1 MRFSVLYTKSQ
12 VILLIAVSIWPCKL
26 LPAAGNLSVPVF
38 YVSQHKIELGRLSPN
53 EKRPFS
59 VQIGNKGKETLI
71 IHSVSANCG
80 CISPAKKWKDVEL
93 QPGESK
99 QVQFYLL
106 AERQG
111 RGGTAKTIMFK
122 TSDPHREYLP
132 VVVRY
137 AVKPDYRIVALPAKL
152 DFRRVKPEKRAALKV
167 TIISPYPEPL
177 DVNSIECSNSSIL
190 IQPMRS
196 NGRPDVISYTVEL
209 PAHFQAGLISE
220 SITIN
225 TTIGKIDIPIE
236 GYKIGIIECTPSD
249 IIFEPVRVGE
259 SAEVCLV
266 VKNTTGKKFRLLKA
280 TAETEQIQVKVETG
294 PEPLTTHRLRLR
306 LMPGKARKGLG
317 QSRILVVTDKFG
329 LNMVKCTYFVH

>member
-1 MRFSVLYTKSQ
+1 MRFSVFYTKLQ
-12 VILLIAVSIWPCKL
+12 LTLLFAVSILPGNL
-26 LPAAGNLSVPVF
+26 LSASGNLSGPVF
-38 YVSQHKIELGRLSPN
+38 YVSEHNMELGRLSPD

-59 VQIGNKGKETLI
+59 LRIGNKGKETLI
-71 IHSVSANCG
+71 IHSVSANCA

-111 RGGTAKTIMFK
+111 RGGMAKTIMFK

-137 AVKPDYRIVALPAKL
+137 AVKPDYRVVALPAKL
-152 DFRRVKPEKRAALKV
+152 DFRRVKPETQAALKV

-190 IQPMRS
+190 IQPTQS

-209 PAHFQAGLISE
+209 PVHLKPGPISE

-225 TTIGKIDIPIE
+225 TAIGKIDIPIE

-259 SAEVCLV
+259 SAEACLV

-280 TAETEQIQVKVETG
+280 TDETEQIQVKVETG
-294 PEPLTTHRLRLR
+294 PESLTTHRLRLR
-306 LMPGKARKGLG
+306 FKPGKARKGLG
-317 QSRILVVTDKFG
+317 RSSILVVTDNFG
-329 LNMVKCTYFVH
+329 SNMVKCTYFVH

>member
-1 MRFSVLYTKSQ
+1 MRFSALYTKLQ
-12 VILLIAVSIWPCKL
+12 LTLLFAVSIWPGNL
-26 LPAAGNLSVPVF
+26 LPAAGNLSGPVF
-38 YVSQHKIELGRLSPN
+38 YVSQRNIELGRLSPN

-59 VQIGNKGKETLI
+59 LRIGNKGKETLI

-106 AERQG
+106 AEEKG
-111 RGGTAKTIMFK
+111 RGGSAKTIMFK

-137 AVKPDYRIVALPAKL
+137 AVKPDYRVVALPAKL
-152 DFRRVKPEKRAALKV
+152 DFRRVKPEKRAALKM

-190 IQPMRS
+190 IHPMQS

-209 PAHFQAGLISE
+209 PVHLKPGPISE
-220 SITIN
+220 LITIN
-225 TTIGKIDIPIE
+225 TAIGKIDIPIE
-236 GYKIGIIECTPSD
+236 GYKTGIIDCTPSD
-249 IIFEPVRVGE
+249 IIFEPARVGE
-259 SAEVCLV
+259 STETCLV

-294 PEPLTTHRLRLR
+294 PNSLTTHRLRLR
-306 LMPGKARKGLG
+306 FMPVKARKGLG
-317 QSRILVVTDKFG
+317 HSRILIVTDKFG
-329 LNMVKCTYFVH
+329 LNKVNCTYFVH

>member
-1 MRFSVLYTKSQ
+1 MSFSALNTKLQ
-12 VILLIAVSIWPCKL
+12 LTLLIAVSVWAGKL
-26 LPAAGNLSVPVF
+26 LPAAGNLSGPVF
-38 YVSQHKIELGRLSPN
+38 YASERNIELGRLSPK

-59 VQIGNKGKETLI
+59 IQIGNKGKETLI

-106 AERQG
+106 AEQMG

-137 AVKPDYRIVALPAKL
+137 AVKPDYRIVAIPAKL
-152 DFRRVKPEKRAALKV
+152 DFRRVKPEKQAALKV

-190 IQPMRS
+190 IQRTQS

-209 PAHFQAGLISE
+209 PAHFQQGPISE

-225 TTIGKIDIPIE
+225 TAIGNIVIPID
-236 GYKIGIIECTPSD
+236 GYKIGIIECTPSE
-249 IIFEPVRVGE
+249 IIFEPARAGE
-259 SAEVCLV
+259 SAEACLV
-266 VKNTTGKKFRLLKA
+266 VQNTTGKKFRLLKA
-280 TAETEQIQVKVETG
+280 TAETEQIQVKVSTG
-294 PEPLTTHRLRLR
+294 PEALTTHRLRLR
-306 LMPGKARKGLG
+306 FMPGKARKGLG
-317 QSRILVVTDKFG
+317 RSRILVVTDKIG